1 MIKNIER
8 FTNHFLLQMCLFR
21 FFFILQ
27 KSCNI
32 ISLGIFFVHFTLY
45 KSEKYMFCTLLICY
59 QFYDLN
65 YSRQERGDYRFIF
78 GFSYFLFL
86 VKGDLMGWV
95 GGGLRMRET
104 YIKRISFYFDRSQ
117 QLHIQNYYY
126 NMTNAHININK
137 RWNFL
142 LHKIGVVIV
151 MFKFVY

>member
-21 FFFILQ
+21 VFSFYKKAATSYLWGFLV
-27 KSCNI
+27 
-32 ISLGIFFVHFTLY
+32 LFTLY

-86 VKGDLMGWV
+86 VKGMMGV
-95 GGGLRMRET
+95 GGWEGVERERL
-104 YIKRISFYFDRSQ
+104 I
-117 QLHIQNYYY
+117 
-126 NMTNAHININK
+126 
-137 RWNFL
+137 
-142 LHKIGVVIV
+142 
-151 MFKFVY
+151 